1 MNKYILEGT
10 AQQVGEQMFNN
21 ALMPILRQQAN
32 MMAPQHL
39 AHVYV
44 GIIGAAYASM
54 AADFGKESTQQ
65 IIDSMQKQFG
75 RVILAGGGLVQ

>member
-1 MNKYILEGT
+1 MTQYILEGT

-21 ALMPILRQQAN
+21 VLMPILRQQAN
-32 MMAPQHL
+32 MMSPGHL

-44 GIIGAAYASM
+44 GIIGACYASM
-54 AADFGKESTQQ
+54 AADFGKDQTQL

-75 RVILAGGGLVQ
+75 RVILAGGGMVQ